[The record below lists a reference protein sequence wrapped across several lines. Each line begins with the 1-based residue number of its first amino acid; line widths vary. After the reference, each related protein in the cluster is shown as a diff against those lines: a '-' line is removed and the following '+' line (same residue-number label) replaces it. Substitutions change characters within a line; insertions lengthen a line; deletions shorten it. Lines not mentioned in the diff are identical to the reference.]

1 MKLEVNFKG
10 DISRGKNMDR
20 IEDNII
26 ELLEYLEEL
35 IETSPKVPITG
46 KTIIDKKEFLE
57 VIDQIVNTL
66 PDQLKK
72 AEWVMSEKDRI
83 LKDAQKEYDSIRK
96 ETLEIM
102 KKNVENH
109 DIVKEAK
116 ARANEIIALAQRDA
130 KAIRLGS
137 REYSTEI
144 LSQIDK
150 EIEEKRAMLIKGM
163 QEAFETAAKE
173 IDKNLSNTGSKIKE
187 NISEL
192 REM

>member
-1 MKLEVNFKG
+1 ME
-10 DISRGKNMDR
+10 R

-35 IETSPKVPITG
+35 IENSPKVPITG

-57 VIDQIVNTL
+57 VIDQIINTL

-72 AEWVMSEKDRI
+72 AEWVMNEKDRI
-83 LKDAQKEYDSIRK
+83 LQDAQKEYDNIRR
-96 ETLEIM
+96 ETLELM

-116 ARANEIIALAQRDA
+116 VRANEIIALAQRDA

-144 LSQIDK
+144 LSQIDR
-150 EIEEKRAMLIKGM
+150 EIEEQRAILIKNM
-163 QEAFETAAKE
+163 QEAFEIAAKE
-173 IDKNLSNTGSKIKE
+173 IDKNLSATGSRIKE
-187 NISEL
+187 NIAEL

>member
-1 MKLEVNFKG
+1 
-10 DISRGKNMDR
+10 
-20 IEDNII
+20 
-26 ELLEYLEEL
+26 LEEL